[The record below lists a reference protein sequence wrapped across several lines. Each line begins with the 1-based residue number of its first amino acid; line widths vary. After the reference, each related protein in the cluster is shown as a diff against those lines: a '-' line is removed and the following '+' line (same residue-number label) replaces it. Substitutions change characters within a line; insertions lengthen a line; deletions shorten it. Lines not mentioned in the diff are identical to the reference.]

1 MFISIEQ
8 LEGPAAKELLEDG
21 WTERLDDLAAELK
34 QAIRRLDKFE
44 PAGPNDARIEI
55 TTLKTTLHRASEILI
70 LTDGVF
76 DDEE

>member
-1 MFISIEQ
+1 M
-8 LEGPAAKELLEDG
+8 EDG
-21 WTERLDDLAAELK
+21 WTERLDDLATELER
-34 QAIRRLDKFE
+34 AIRRLGKSE
-44 PAGPNDARIEI
+44 PEWPNDARIEI